1 MTGIGTHVAG
11 VESMVRRFNKL
22 RVLVID
28 ESPER
33 AAVLRHGLEL
43 GGHEVAAT
51 LPNAID
57 LLKHVET
64 LNPDVIM
71 IDTDSPS
78 RDVLEHV
85 VMVSR
90 DQPRPIVMFAT
101 DGDAA
106 TIRKAVRA
114 GVSAYIVDGLG
125 AGRVQAII
133 DVAMARFEE
142 FQALKSELQQAN
154 TRLAERKLV
163 ERAKGILMQSRSL
176 SEQDAYATLR
186 RTAMTRNLS
195 LAELARQVIAMA
207 ELIG

>member
-1 MTGIGTHVAG
+1 
-11 VESMVRRFNKL
+11 MVNTSLKL

-43 GGHEVAAT
+43 GGHQVVAA
-51 LPNAID
+51 LPNAFD
-57 LLKHVET
+57 LLKHVES
-64 LNPDVIM
+64 LQPDVII
-71 IDTDSPS
+71 IDTESPS

-101 DGDAA
+101 DSDTL
-106 TIRKAVRA
+106 TIREAVKA

-125 AGRVQAII
+125 AGRVQPII

-142 FQALKSELQQAN
+142 FQALRNQLEQA
-154 TRLAERKLV
+154 TTKLSERKLI
-163 ERAKGILMQSRSL
+163 ERAKGILMKSRKL
-176 SEQDAYATLR
+176 PEQEAYDSLR
-186 RTAMTRNLS
+186 RTAMARNLS
-195 LAELARQVIAMA
+195 VAELARQVIAMS
-207 ELIG
+207 ELMG